1 MSTTN
6 NLEEGGLPIGELL
19 IIDGKCCAVSSCIF
33 TKHCIGFTS
42 EGMVLCTRFECKGCR
57 PVFGKN
63 ENKTCCILCQGSNEC
78 VVPQTCCLVQ
88 QQCFCLDSRIAFPCT
103 KDVPCIFTCLPG
115 CTVCVNWKMNIACC
129 KKFKDFPE
137 LAGQQQ
143 TNKEQPPSQV
153 IMVRDTPPPQPQPQP
168 QIMMVQQPQQPIIM
182 VQQPQPQVFNS
193 NSYVVQQQPRT
204 MLVTVPL
211 GVLSGQMLTVTSPE
225 GLTFQVQ
232 VPAGVVGGQQFQAQY

>member
-1 MSTTN
+1 
-6 NLEEGGLPIGELL
+6 
-19 IIDGKCCAVSSCIF
+19 
-33 TKHCIGFTS
+33 
-42 EGMVLCTRFECKGCR
+42 
-57 PVFGKN
+57 
-63 ENKTCCILCQGSNEC
+63 
-78 VVPQTCCLVQ
+78 
-88 QQCFCLDSRIAFPCT
+88 
-103 KDVPCIFTCLPG
+103 
-115 CTVCVNWKMNIACC
+115 MNIACC